1 MPKKEENIKINELQ
15 KSVDKLIKRV
25 KELEI
30 SIKHDNKVKTKKIK
44 DPNLPKKYKSAYIFF
59 YIERLEEFKRKNP
72 GKKVVVINISKES
85 GKEWNK
91 IKDNDKKV
99 EKYKKM
105 EEEDKKRLEKEKDIY
120 ENKNK

>member
-1 MPKKEENIKINELQ
+1 MPKKEENRKINELQ
-15 KSVDKLIKRV
+15 KSVEKLIKRV

-30 SIKHDNKVKTKKIK
+30 SIKHDNNVKTKKIK
-44 DPNLPKKYKSAYIFF
+44 DPNAPKKYKSAYIFF
-59 YIERLEEFKRKNP
+59 YIEKVEEFKRKNP
-72 GKKVVVINISKES
+72 GKKVDVINISKES

-91 IKDNDKKV
+91 IKNNDKKV